1 MLEIKDKQDTV
12 DTSATDEPKATEVK
26 SDAKTFQCNIGD
38 HEVKLGFNFRE
49 SRSKKA
55 DDGSYTNYEFWYR
68 NICKPCGQQLLLNA
82 QK

>member
-1 MLEIKDKQDTV
+1 MLEIKDKQETV
-12 DTSATDEPKATEVK
+12 DTSATDEPKTTEVK
-26 SDAKTFQCNIGD
+26 SDAKTFQCNIGN

-49 SRSKKA
+49 SRSKKVG
-55 DDGSYTNYEFWYR
+55 DGYEDYVFWYR